1 MAARSKA
8 SLALLAAIAGNLLI
22 ALCKFF
28 AAAVSGSAAMLSEAI
43 HSLIDTGNGM
53 LMVYG
58 MRRSRHRPDADHPF
72 GYGHEL
78 YFWTLIVGLVVFA
91 IGGAMS
97 VLTGVLHIL
106 NPVPPENTFW
116 NYAVLAA
123 AAVFEGISWYFG
135 WRAFQAE
142 QRGRGII
149 ETIRIT
155 KNPTTFSVLLE
166 DSAALIG
173 LVIAF
178 VGIFLSTKLAAP
190 WIDGASSVLIG
201 LLLCLVAF
209 VMVYESKGLI
219 IGEGVGKKTLARL
232 REIACKD
239 AAVEGVGK
247 LMTLYLGPEEIMLV
261 IEIRFHRGKTTS
273 DIRAAV
279 ARLKQ
284 KIQEEYPRI
293 QRIFL
298 DSTSI
303 YD

>member
-8 SLALLAAIAGNLLI
+8 STALIAAIAGNLAI
-22 ALCKFF
+22 ALCKFI
-28 AAAVSGSAAMLSEAI
+28 AAAFSGSAAMWSEAI
-43 HSLIDTGNGM
+43 HSLIDTGNGG

-58 MRRSRHRPDADHPF
+58 LRRSRRRADSDHPF

-78 YFWTLIVGLVVFA
+78 YFWTLIVGVLVFA
-91 IGGAMS
+91 IGGAVS
-97 VLTGVLHIL
+97 VLTGVLHL
-106 NPVPPENTFW
+106 VNGTAPEATGW

-155 KNPTTFSVLLE
+155 KNPITFSVLLE

-173 LVIAF
+173 LGIAF
-178 VGIFLSTKLAAP
+178 IGIFLSTKLNAP

-201 LLLCLVAF
+201 ILLCLIAS

-219 IGEGVGKKTLARL
+219 VGEGVGKGTLGRL
-232 REIACKD
+232 REIASSD
-239 AAVEGVGK
+239 PAVESVGK
-247 LMTLYLGPEEIMLV
+247 LMTMYLGPEEIMLV
-261 IEIRFHRGKTTS
+261 IEIRFRRGKTTG
-273 DIRAAV
+273 DIRTAV
-279 ARLKQ
+279 ALLKK
-284 KIQEEYPRI
+284 KIQEEYPKIR
-293 QRIFL
+293 RIFL

>member
-1 MAARSKA
+1 MAGKA
-8 SLALLAAIAGNLLI
+8 STALIAAIAGNLLI
-22 ALCKFF
+22 ALSKFI
-28 AAAVSGSAAMLSEAI
+28 AAAFSGSAAMLSEAI
-43 HSLIDTGNGM
+43 HSLIDTGNGC

-58 MRRSRHRPDADHPF
+58 MRRSRHRPDAEHPF

-78 YFWTLIVGLVVFA
+78 YFWTLIVGIMVFA
-91 IGGAMS
+91 MGGAMS
-97 VLTGVLHIL
+97 VLTGALHIMRSTA
-106 NPVPPENTFW
+106 PQDTGW
-116 NYAVLAA
+116 NYAVLVS

-173 LVIAF
+173 LGIAF
-178 VGIFLSTKLAAP
+178 LGIYLSTKLNAP
-190 WIDGASSVLIG
+190 WIDGASSILIG
-201 LLLCLVAF
+201 VLLCLVAF

-219 IGEGVGKKTLARL
+219 VGEGVSKQTLKRL
-232 REIACKD
+232 REIASRD
-239 AAVEGVGK
+239 PAVERIGK
-247 LMTLYLGPEEIMLV
+247 LMTMYLGPEEIMLV
-261 IEIRFHRGKTTS
+261 IEVRFYSSKTMGEIRN
-273 DIRAAV
+273 AV
-279 ARLKQ
+279 ARLKAEI
-284 KIQEEYPRI
+284 KEEYPRI
-293 QRIFL
+293 RRIFL